1 MRSGSQFR
9 AGTRLA
15 ITAAALLFSFSCTRM
30 PTAPRIS
37 VVLEGRISGP
47 ADEPLGGVFLLFES
61 DDNVHTGYHYART
74 DSLGLYSVQLL
85 EGTYRVEVD
94 PPDTYRTP
102 VHRGRVT
109 LSEKRNRYD
118 FIFKGFR
125 VTGRVAG
132 PNGES
137 IDSGYVRASL
147 QGSYGDASSP
157 LSEGNYS
164 LLLPAGTYSLF
175 GRDDNYWSGFPGRRM
190 VDVPIRADTT
200 IDLQLIGIQV
210 SGTVIGP
217 EGLPMEGVAVEAG
230 YVVRNH
236 TNIDGTYRLYV
247 PPGTYRIWFRPPH
260 PFYIFPRVTDSIP
273 INNPVSIDG
282 DLRGFEWAGTVRRFG
297 TGDPASGIYLHVT
310 QVADELHRG
319 AAIKSGSQG
328 EFRFILEPGHS
339 YNLSTYDP
347 ITYERRIPLQGIA
360 ATSDTTFE
368 IFLP

>member
-1 MRSGSQFR
+1 MKSGSRIR

-15 ITAAALLFSFSCTRM
+15 FTAAALLFSFSCTRM

-47 ADEPLGGVFLLFES
+47 ADEPLEDALLWFVS
-61 DDNVHTGYHYART
+61 DDNIWTGFHYART

-102 VHRGRVT
+102 VHRGRIT

-118 FIFKGFR
+118 IGFKGFR
-125 VTGRVAG
+125 VTGRVTG
-132 PNGES
+132 PSGES
-137 IDSGYVRASL
+137 IDSGSVSASL
-147 QGSYGDASSP
+147 QGSYDGASSP
-157 LSEGNYS
+157 LNEGHYS
-164 LLLPAGTYSLF
+164 LLLPAGTYSLV
-175 GRDDNYWSGFPGRRM
+175 GSDANYWSGFPARRM
-190 VDVPIRADTT
+190 GDVSIKADTT

-217 EGLPMEGVAVEAG
+217 EGLPMEGVAVEAR
-230 YVVRNH
+230 YVARNH

-247 PPGTYRIWFRPPH
+247 PPGTYRIWFRPPY

-273 INNPVSIDG
+273 INSPVSIDG
-282 DLRGFEWAGTVRRFG
+282 DLRGFEWAGTVRRLG
-297 TGDPASGIYLHVT
+297 TGDPASGITLGVT
-310 QVADELHRG
+310 QVADELQRRG
-319 AAIKSGSQG
+319 AIRSGSQG

-347 ITYERRIPLQGIA
+347 VTNERRIPLQGIA